1 MDDQEFLDRIKVKIE
16 RLTGVEIQLH
26 IDQSDGNQIKLELE
40 RPTPEVTLGY
50 NVLQY
55 SGFARMAVEYAVASI
70 REKRVLGDLEFHIL
84 LARN

>member
-1 MDDQEFLDRIKVKIE
+1 MDDQDFLDRIKAKIE

-26 IDQSDGNQIKLELE
+26 VDQSDGNQIKLGLE
-40 RPTPEVTLGY
+40 HPVPEVTLGY

-55 SGFARMAVEYAVASI
+55 SGFARMAVEYTVASI